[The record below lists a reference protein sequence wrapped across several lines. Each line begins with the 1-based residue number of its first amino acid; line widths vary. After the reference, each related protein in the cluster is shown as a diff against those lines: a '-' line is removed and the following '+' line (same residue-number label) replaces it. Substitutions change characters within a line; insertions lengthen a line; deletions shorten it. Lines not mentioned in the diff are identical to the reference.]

1 MWSHLLKKSLMANF
15 IFCTVVRDKRKQK
28 GPTKT
33 VILSHIFLYN
43 LFVSTIVFPF
53 YLEAFKMNFE
63 NLSF

>member
-1 MWSHLLKKSLMANF
+1 MANF

-33 VILSHIFLYN
+33 VILSQIFLYN